1 MLTHI
6 KNFLLTWGLPGLFC
20 IALLD
25 SAGVPMVGGPDAV
38 VMLLSWQR
46 PALAPLIALAA
57 ALGST
62 VGCWVLYR
70 VGRKGGELA
79 LARFAPDMQDR
90 VRRRFER
97 NDLLAVFV
105 AVIAPPP
112 LPTKLFILAAGAV
125 GMRLRRF
132 LVGVFVGRVLRYSLG
147 AFLGARYGDRAAG
160 ILRDH
165 YPTIAI
171 ILILVVLVVFF
182 VRRWSDGERPSN
194 LRSPGS

>member
-6 KNFLLTWGLPGLFC
+6 KNFLLTWGLPGLFF

-46 PALAPLIALAA
+46 PALVPLIALAA

-62 VGCWVLYR
+62 VGCWALYR
-70 VGRKGGELA
+70 VGRTGGELA

-112 LPTKLFILAAGAV
+112 SPTKLFILAAGVV

-147 AFLGARYGDRAAG
+147 AFLGARYGDQAAA

-171 ILILVVLVVFF
+171 ALILVVLVVFF
-182 VRRWSDGERPSN
+182 VRRWSDGEGPSN
-194 LRSPGS
+194 LRSP

>member
-1 MLTHI
+1 M
-6 KNFLLTWGLPGLFC
+6 
-20 IALLD
+20 
-25 SAGVPMVGGPDAV
+25 MGGPDAV

-46 PALAPLIALAA
+46 PALAPLIVLAA

-70 VGRKGGELA
+70 VGRTGGALA

-90 VRRRFER
+90 VKRRFAR

-112 LPTKLFILAAGAV
+112 SPTKLFILAAGVV

-132 LVGVFVGRVLRYSLG
+132 LVGVFIGRVLRYSLE
-147 AFLGARYGDRAAG
+147 AFLGARYGDRAAV

-171 ILILVVLVVFF
+171 SLILAILVVFV
-182 VRRWSDGERPSN
+182 VRRRSDGEPR
-194 LRSPGS
+194 RG